1 VLLLVAACGPRDKDG
16 LRTIDTSAGAAARA
30 LTPISIERTANRD
43 LTGDGVPERLR
54 VHAAG
59 ARFDSLLVQLEI
71 LDGRD
76 GARLYTTRWN
86 TRDYFKYEPAGG
98 QPDSL
103 AIRER
108 VARRNIDRILS
119 DNAFIAPRVT
129 LADGTTEAIDTA
141 VVRYHL
147 QELDWRRAHGI
158 ADTLPTPPEAESQLG
173 RERVV
178 SAEERARTMRVAN
191 ELQGHATFTY
201 FEGGELTNTIAWSD
215 REHAFV
221 RIFSCC

>member
-1 VLLLVAACGPRDKDG
+1 VLLLVVACGPGDKEG
-16 LRTIDTSAGAAARA
+16 LRKLDTSAGAAARA
-30 LTPISIERTANRD
+30 LTPIAMERTASRD

-54 VHAAG
+54 VRATG

-71 LDGRD
+71 FDGRD
-76 GARLYTTRWN
+76 GARLYTTRWS
-86 TRDYFKYEPAGG
+86 TRDYFKYEPAAG

-108 VARRNIDRILS
+108 VVRRNFDRILS
-119 DNAFIAPRVT
+119 DSAFIAPRTT
-129 LADGTTEAIDTA
+129 LADGTTQTVDTA

-158 ADTLPTPPEAESQLG
+158 ADTLPTPSEAESQLG
-173 RERVV
+173 RQRVV
-178 SAEERARTMRVAN
+178 SAAERARTILVAN
-191 ELQGHATFTY
+191 ELQGRATFTY

-221 RIFSCC
+221 RVFSCC